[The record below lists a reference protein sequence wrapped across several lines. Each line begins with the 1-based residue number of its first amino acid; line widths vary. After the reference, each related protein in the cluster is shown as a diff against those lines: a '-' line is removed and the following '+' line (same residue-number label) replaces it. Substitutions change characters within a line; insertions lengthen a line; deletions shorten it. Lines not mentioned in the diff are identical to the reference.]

1 MVCCRKGER
10 IVCVPVG
17 IRREGLAL
25 TARASL
31 RLRAFDLVTGQE
43 LGVTE
48 LMAGKRTTLTSIS
61 PAFILLN

>member
-10 IVCVPVG
+10 LVCVPVG

-25 TARASL
+25 RARAPF
-31 RLRAFDLVTGQE
+31 RLRAFDIVTGQE

-48 LMAGKRTTLTSIS
+48 LVAGKRTTLT
-61 PAFILLN
+61 LNSRAVLFMN